1 MPNRILD
8 AYVATHR
15 ADPADAELRIV
26 VRTEH
31 ITPTTEI
38 KGRLMGPR
46 SPYAG
51 TVEIAYPYREVARS
65 DHILLRVLIPEPSW
79 WEPKTPLLY
88 EGPLELWQDGERCEQ
103 IRLRHGVRTVQLTD
117 AGLRVNGKPCLLQ
130 GVCAETFTEEHA
142 RRWHDDGVNLVLAPA
157 RDESMDLW
165 TITDR
170 FGLFVLGRVEQP
182 HQWPRWALA
191 SQRHP
196 SFLGSVLT
204 SAAMPTVGER
214 APGPG
219 LAGAELSPDGALP
232 QGRFD
237 FLLGNQAALAAIA
250 PPAVSRILL
259 ANEPPTGAGD
269 KALGWVKQ
277 PRSRRL

>member
-1 MPNRILD
+1 MSNRILD

-15 ADPADAELRIV
+15 ADPADAELRII
-26 VRTEH
+26 VRTER

-51 TVEIAYPYREVARS
+51 TVEIAFPFRELARS
-65 DHILLRVLIPEPSW
+65 NHILLRVLIPEPSW

-103 IRLRHGVRTVQLTD
+103 IRLRHGIRTVQLTD
-117 AGLRVNGKPCLLQ
+117 AGLSVNGQPCRLK
-130 GVCAETFTEEHA
+130 GVRADTFTEEDV
-142 RRWHDDGVNLVLAPA
+142 RRWHDEGVNLVLVPA
-157 RDESMDLW
+157 RDEAMDLW
-165 TITDR
+165 KITDR
-170 FGLFVLGRVEQP
+170 FGLFVLGRIDQP

-191 SQRHP
+191 CQRYP

-204 SAAMPTVGER
+204 SPALDIRAER

-219 LAGAELSPDGALP
+219 LLGAELSADGVP

-237 FLLGNQAALAAIA
+237 FVLGDGPMLGAKDV
-250 PPAVSRILL
+250 PRILL
-259 ANEPPTGAGD
+259 TDQPPPDAN
-269 KALGWVKQ
+269 KYVLGWVKQ
-277 PRSRRL
+277 A